1 MQGRR
6 TFGRKYSK
14 WWQRIT
20 FWKRSSHEER
30 NSLDSFSFEEKK
42 MFFLFVPSWE
52 KEEWRRQYRGKRHFK
67 VFPPFLTH
75 HVTHT
80 RRAHST
86 RGFYGLYID
95 PKLSRLPGRF
105 PPVSFHQVNIFDS
118 LPIFFLSVLLL
129 LVIVVP
135 FGVFIQNSPRF
146 FCLTSAEVWKLFV
159 ISSVYVRSC
168 MGYLDDSHN
177 KDRDHRSS
185 NS

>member
-118 LPIFFLSVLLL
+118 LPIF
-129 LVIVVP
+129 I
-135 FGVFIQNSPRF
+135 F
-146 FCLTSAEVWKLFV
+146 FVGFV
-159 ISSVYVRSC
+159 GFVGCCCPIWSFSFKIFS
-168 MGYLDDSHN
+168 
-177 KDRDHRSS
+177 
-185 NS
+185 